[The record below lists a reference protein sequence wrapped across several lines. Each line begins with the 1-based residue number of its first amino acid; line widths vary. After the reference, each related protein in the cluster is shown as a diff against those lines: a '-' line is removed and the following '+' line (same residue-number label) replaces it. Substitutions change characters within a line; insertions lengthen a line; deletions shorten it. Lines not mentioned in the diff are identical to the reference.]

1 MKIFTVVIAALCLGY
16 AVADTSLLTSAQQP
30 VDNSGYY
37 STYPSAAGYDYDAAY
52 PVQAQGEQDRQDIL
66 STGLFGGVTIA
77 MFLTA
82 LSAAL
87 LGALVAPALSAGVT
101 RITEFELPEITL
113 PEISE
118 EVVDEVRSLKTEYP
132 WVEMAEKAY
141 SVLRSELNFRKNPK
155 FNKFIDNKL

>member
-118 EVVDEVRSLKTEYP
+118 KVEDEVRSLQTKYP
-132 WVEMAEKAY
+132 WVGIVENIY
-141 SVLRSELNFRKNPK
+141 SALQKSHK
-155 FNKFIDNKL
+155 FNKFIDKK